1 MFSQLVKLVVVLSLA
16 STISYSRFQFAHAQE
31 YDNDDL
37 DVEVEEE
44 WDDGEDFDDD
54 DEEAADPWA
63 NTDDIKPMDDALP
76 GSVFA
81 VIHLSQD
88 SISESPGLMEF
99 IQFELPNYPKLT
111 ARDVKQ
117 SPAKLRF
124 FESNEAVTMYTISE
138 ALENNAV
145 PEDQLAEVEKI
156 EMPARELILAMALNE
171 VDLTGLDA
179 DEIQGIL
186 ADHNVL
192 REEIAVDDDD
202 MDLFDDDEIDAE
214 IFGEDGEPVA
224 KKPRRR
230 KKRGDWRKRRAERL
244 AREET
249 QEKKK
254 RDAAGASGGI
264 PGVSL
269 AIPGPILFLI
279 VCAGLGAMGYVG
291 YVLVKTQE
299 STLKAEERKKLKS
312 QKKIEKRLK
321 KEASKIKKKR

>member
-1 MFSQLVKLVVVLSLA
+1 MFSQLMKLLVVLCLV
-16 STISYSRFQFAHAQE
+16 STISYSRFQFAHAQD
-31 YDNDDL
+31 YDDDDL
-37 DVEVEEE
+37 EVEEE
-44 WDDGEDFDDD
+44 WEDGEDFDD
-54 DEEAADPWA
+54 EAGDPWD
-63 NTDDIKPMDDALP
+63 NTDDDVKPMDDALP

-88 SISESPGLMEF
+88 SIGQSPGLMEF
-99 IQFELPNYPKLT
+99 IQYELPNYPKLT

-145 PEDQLAEVEKI
+145 PEEQLAEVEKI
-156 EMPARELILAMALNE
+156 DLPPREEILTMALNE
-171 VDLTGLDA
+171 VDLTDLDA

-192 REEIAVDDDD
+192 REEIEVDDDD
-202 MDLFDDDEIDAE
+202 LDTLDEDDAD

-244 AREET
+244 EREET
-249 QEKKK
+249 EKKEK
-254 RDAAGASGGI
+254 RKEAGASGGI

-279 VCAGLGAMGYVG
+279 VCGGFGAVG
-291 YVLVKTQE
+291 YLGYILMKTQE
-299 STLKAEERKKLKS
+299 STLQAEERKKLKS
-312 QKKIEKRLK
+312 QKKNEKRLK
-321 KEASKIKKKR
+321 KEAAKIKKKR